1 MRPKLVSP
9 NLFKPQLSKNELPE
23 IKPPKVSL
31 PCFMPHGP
39 KTRITLLVL
48 GRLT

>member
-1 MRPKLVSP
+1 MGPKLVSP

-31 PCFMPHGP
+31 TCFMPHGS
-39 KTRITLLVL
+39 KTPITPVVL
-48 GRLT
+48 